1 MRRKNRDNIQYTWY
15 FSAEPKRNFDTDVQ
29 NKVIAKGRKLSI
41 YNIQR
46 SGTGRYMCEITNDKG
61 VSRTVAQFV
70 SVWRPGRI
78 KEMMGGPEMDIPL
91 GRFEW
96 EDTNKSYD
104 KQKPPTRPFMN
115 YDLEQEK
122 WVRLR
127 YNPETS
133 DFESADAVSPGRAV
147 INDLGTLIKR
157 YNGLKRI
164 QCQEIQYLQTNRENK
179 VIGEYLEQIQYIGQI
194 QIMYI
199 DFYLHNSKALTN
211 LKEAVD

>member
-1 MRRKNRDNIQYTWY
+1 
-15 FSAEPKRNFDTDVQ
+15 
-29 NKVIAKGRKLSI
+29 
-41 YNIQR
+41 
-46 SGTGRYMCEITNDKG
+46 MCEITNDKG

-147 INDLGTLIKR
+147 NKR
-157 YNGLKRI
+157 PWNFNKKI
-164 QCQEIQYLQTNRENK
+164 QKIFC
-179 VIGEYLEQIQYIGQI
+179 
-194 QIMYI
+194 
-199 DFYLHNSKALTN
+199 
-211 LKEAVD
+211 